1 MKNVS
6 ALILVLAGLTAHGQL
21 PKKAFQPLNSRLW
34 FSTMEVSVSDYHVFL
49 TAMGDSAAFFL
60 PDSTVWNE
68 SFASYSDPVPF
79 GISYFQHPAFS
90 VYPVVGISQAQA
102 NRYCQWLTS
111 THKVNEGGPQFLFR
125 LPTEAEWIEAAQ
137 AGDSSAIFP
146 AHARKKLIFE
156 TYDLRTERGDF
167 LFNLCYPNLLNLEPT
182 PEGAVATRKS
192 YDYAVDGYMITA
204 PVQSFPT
211 SKLGLY
217 HLGGNVSEMVAEPGI
232 AKGGSWKSLPYTL
245 RLDHQETY
253 EAPASWLG
261 FRVVAERI
269 R

>member
-1 MKNVS
+1 MRIC
-6 ALILVLAGLTAHGQL
+6 LLVLALSGLTAEGQFS
-21 PKKAFQPLNSRLW
+21 KKEFRQMNDRLW
-34 FSTMEVSVSDYHVFL
+34 VHTQEVSVSDYREFL
-49 TAMGDSAAFFL
+49 TAMGDSASFFQ
-60 PDSTVWNE
+60 PDSSVWNE

-111 THKVNEGGPQFLFR
+111 THKVNEGEQQFLFR
-125 LPTEAEWIEAAQ
+125 LPTEAEWIEAAR

-146 AHARKKLIFE
+146 AHARKKLIYE

-167 LFNLCYPNLLNLEPT
+167 LFNLCYPSLLHLEPA

-232 AKGGSWKSLPYTL
+232 AKGGSWKSLPYAL
-245 RLDHQETY
+245 RLDHQEPY
-253 EAPASWLG
+253 EAPAPWLG